1 MSQPT
6 TTKYPAEFK
15 ERAVKL
21 AVESEQPIAQTA
33 RDLGVNENTLHTWI
47 GKYHRAER
55 QEKEGNDEHLYEE
68 LKRLRKE
75 NARLKEEREILIKKG
90 GGVLCATAAVK
101 YAWMHQQQAEFP
113 VSRLCRT
120 LAVSRSG
127 YYEWLGRPPSTQAA
141 DQQLQEKV
149 QRYFTQGRGTYG
161 TRRIKHLLAQE
172 GLQVSRRRIGRVL
185 AQAGLRCKTRRRCKA
200 PIAAGQA
207 QTVAPNQLNR
217 EFTVKEPDTVYVGD
231 ITYLPTGEG
240 WLYLA
245 VVLDLCS
252 RAVVGW
258 SMADHMRAE
267 LVNQALAMAIYQRR
281 PATGL
286 IMHTDR
292 GSQYGADSYQQLLV
306 QHGIQ
311 PSMSRKG
318 NCWDNAVAESFFHTL
333 KTELTYLED
342 FDTREQAQTVVFE
355 YIEVFYNRQR
365 CHSANGYLA
374 PLAYEQV
381 LQTNGIFCPEK
392 C

>member
-1 MSQPT
+1 
-6 TTKYPAEFK
+6 
-15 ERAVKL
+15 
-21 AVESEQPIAQTA
+21 
-33 RDLGVNENTLHTWI
+33 
-47 GKYHRAER
+47 
-55 QEKEGNDEHLYEE
+55 
-68 LKRLRKE
+68 
-75 NARLKEEREILIKKG
+75 
-90 GGVLCATAAVK
+90 
-101 YAWMHQQQAEFP
+101 MHQQHTEFKL
-113 VSRLCRT
+113 SRMCQL
-120 LAVSRSG
+120 LEVSRSG
-127 YYEWLGRPPSTQAA
+127 YYEWLGRPPRTPTAA
-141 DQQLQEKV
+141 DQEVQDKI
-149 QRYFTQGRGTYG
+149 QRYFAQGRGTYG

-185 AQAGLRCKTRRRCKA
+185 AQAGLRCHTRRKFKA
-200 PIAAGQA
+200 PTAAGQA

-217 EFTVKEPDTVYVGD
+217 EFTVQVPDTVYVGD

-245 VVLDLCS
+245 IVLDLCS

-267 LVNQALAMAIYQRR
+267 LVNQALAMAIWQRQ
-281 PATGL
+281 PEAGL

-292 GSQYGADSYQQLLV
+292 GSQYGADSYRQLLR
-306 QHGIQ
+306 QHGIE

-333 KTELTYLED
+333 KTDLIYLED
-342 FDTREQAQTVVFE
+342 FDTHEQAQTAVFE

-374 PLAYEQV
+374 PLAYEQA
-381 LQTNGIFCPEK
+381 LQTHESLCPEK